1 VHNAQLT
8 SFVDALFFVYY
19 AMIIAWI
26 IVSMLNLPY
35 SRGLAAVRNFLD
47 QTVAPFINL
56 FRRYIPPL
64 GPIDLSPLF
73 AFITLTI
80 ARQLLHAIGI

>member
-26 IVSMLNLPY
+26 VLSMLQLPY
-35 SRGLAAVRNFLD
+35 SRPLAAVRSFLD

-56 FRRYIPPL
+56 FRRYVPPL
-64 GPIDLSPLF
+64 GPLDLSPLF
-73 AFITLTI
+73 AFVSLTI
-80 ARQLLHAIGI
+80 LRFLLRKIGI